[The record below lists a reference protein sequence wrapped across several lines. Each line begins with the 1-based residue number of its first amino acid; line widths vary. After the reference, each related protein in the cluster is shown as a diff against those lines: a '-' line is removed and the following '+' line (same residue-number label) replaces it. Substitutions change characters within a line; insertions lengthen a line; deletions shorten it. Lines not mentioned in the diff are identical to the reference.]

1 MRHSE
6 TTGRFLKQVYSKPR
20 VGKAEVA
27 WLAAMIEG
35 EGCIGWNNNRR
46 GHRVPVVQISM
57 VDRDIVDRI
66 ASLFGTPLRGPY
78 GPYGSSTPTAT
89 RQPHYRAHVYG
100 RAAVRI
106 LKMCLPW
113 FGERRTAK
121 AQEVLAWKYHR
132 VTNNP
137 KTGRLEVA

>member
-6 TTGRFLKQVYSKPR
+6 KSGRFLKQIYPSPR
-20 VGKAEVA
+20 STKAEVA

-35 EGCIGWNNNRR
+35 EGCIGWNTTKR

-57 VDRDIVDRI
+57 VDRDVIERI
-66 ASLFGTPLRGPY
+66 ARLFGTPARGPY
-78 GPYGSSTPTAT
+78 GPYGSGSIR
-89 RQPHYRAHVYG
+89 RQPHHRAHAYG
-100 RAAVRI
+100 RAAVRV

-121 AQEVLAWKYHR
+121 AQEVLAWQYHR